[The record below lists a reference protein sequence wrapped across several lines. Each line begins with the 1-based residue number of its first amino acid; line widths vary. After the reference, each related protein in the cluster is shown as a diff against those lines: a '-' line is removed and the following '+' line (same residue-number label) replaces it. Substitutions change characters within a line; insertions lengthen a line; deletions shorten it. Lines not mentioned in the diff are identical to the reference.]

1 MKIRTR
7 GLLAGLLTAG
17 LMAASAP
24 AMASAVDDADAS
36 HLTEVEQSTL
46 ADIFG
51 YEPSEA
57 ETEQYLDLY
66 GSVPTEAE
74 VAAYL
79 AADGEAAA
87 YEHGE
92 IAARSLGGGIGLR
105 AATFQTYFKAGQWIT
120 RDGVVSL
127 SLMPRD
133 GGIGNES
140 REGTWTMVKNVFS
153 SSPKWKNTAMMTEQY
168 NCHFKYG
175 MLKTPWNLEPHR
187 TSINHVTCN

>member
-1 MKIRTR
+1 
-7 GLLAGLLTAG
+7 
-17 LMAASAP
+17 
-24 AMASAVDDADAS
+24 MASAADDAGAS
-36 HLTEVEQSTL
+36 DLTEVEQSTL
-46 ADIFG
+46 TEIFG

-57 ETEQYLDLY
+57 EAEQYLDLY

-79 AADGEAAA
+79 AAEDETAA
-87 YEHGE
+87 YVAEEGE
-92 IAARSLGGGIGLR
+92 IAASSPGGAFASR
-105 AATFQTYFKAGQWIT
+105 AVGFTTYFKSGVWIT

-140 REGTWTMVKNVFS
+140 REGTWAHVKNVFS
-153 SSPKWKNTAMMTEQY
+153 SSSKWKNTAMMTEQY
-168 NCHFKYG
+168 NCHFRYG